1 MAKCIPG
8 FFKVYLPEKSSNR
21 LHIPDAFIA
30 HLSPSKPE
38 KVMLINHIGEYWH
51 VDVAY
56 CDKGVFFLDGWQKFV
71 KDNSLET
78 ADILVLKYDGD
89 CWFNVKIM
97 GKSGIEKTES
107 YKEDLWV
114 EDEEEETEEEEKGG
128 EEAEEDC
135 KDDCVFE
142 FGDNDSAADKD
153 YIEEEDD
160 DDEMTAIT
168 SCRGRINIGKSKKR
182 AVAKAG
188 GSKAV
193 YDINLLEVDVGDYG
207 LYPNPYFVS
216 KAWAGTRKNYL
227 HVPSHVL
234 KDLGLKLAKKITI
247 LDERGSIMATA
258 SATLSPAT
266 FISATAAAGSCRR
279 RRSVK
284 VNYITGLNSFGGLKA
299 QNSLTSL
306 GMPVSTEQA
315 FAKIVSSVRAPGK
328 GKGQSGGVL
337 TSTCNAASEIFRIAA
352 IMNGLVLVGVAVGF
366 VLLRIEASV
375 EESE

>member
-1 MAKCIPG
+1 MAECIPG

-21 LHIPDAFIA
+21 LHIPGAFIA

-51 VDVAY
+51 VNVAY

-107 YKEDLWV
+107 YKQDLWV

-135 KDDCVFE
+135 KDDSVFE
-142 FGDNDSAADKD
+142 VGDNDSAADKD

-247 LDERGSIMATA
+247 LDERGYSFHGQLDIWKDGRQGIKGW
-258 SATLSPAT
+258 SAFCRAKKLKKDDICICEFTHSRKMQNT
-266 FISATAAAGSCRR
+266 IKVHIVQGVGSQSKAK
-279 RRSVK
+279 RS
-284 VNYITGLNSFGGLKA
+284 
-299 QNSLTSL
+299 
-306 GMPVSTEQA
+306 
-315 FAKIVSSVRAPGK
+315 SSK
-328 GKGQSGGVL
+328 K
-337 TSTCNAASEIFRIAA
+337 
-352 IMNGLVLVGVAVGF
+352 
-366 VLLRIEASV
+366 
-375 EESE
+375 